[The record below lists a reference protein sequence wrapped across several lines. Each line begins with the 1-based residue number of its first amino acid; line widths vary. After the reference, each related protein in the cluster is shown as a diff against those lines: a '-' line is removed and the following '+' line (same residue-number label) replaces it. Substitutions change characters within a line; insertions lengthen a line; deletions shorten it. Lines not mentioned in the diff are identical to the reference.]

1 MFGFSSPWGVGS
13 SRPPAQAL
21 KPPNMTCRKL
31 IQLDCKIPEERIRS
45 GTEGGLLHFLLVWGW
60 KKVGEGM
67 DLVLFFIFPGL
78 SYGHCPLSNQQKLNF
93 ITRT

>member
-45 GTEGGLLHFLLVWGW
+45 GTEGGLLHFLLVLGW
-60 KKVGEGM
+60 KKVDGDM

-78 SYGHCPLSNQQKLNF
+78 SYGHCPLSNQQKLSHH
-93 ITRT
+93 

>member
-1 MFGFSSPWGVGS
+1 
-13 SRPPAQAL
+13 
-21 KPPNMTCRKL
+21 MTCTKL

-78 SYGHCPLSNQQKLNF
+78 SYGHWPMAIVQPTKTQSSLEHKCVALIN
-93 ITRT
+93 IY